1 MSDPILDR
9 RPNPLVF
16 LSSIV
21 SEIRPERAELYDY
34 GHRYGSRSV
43 WVDERCR
50 EPVGRDE
57 TSSHEHWPLDPNP
70 FPDIDD
76 YLRELRRS
84 KLYVA
89 WIASPRAGTPVR
101 PRAGGSAL
109 ATFFELELA
118 YAAMLGRPIALV
130 LVAGV
135 QPSAE
140 LGYLIELVSRV
151 VAVARYETAS
161 FQESVSVI
169 KGIVDDVA
177 HGIYDGV
184 ATTAA
189 EYGLFLADRWTTRG
203 NSLRWLAND
212 WPAFSRHAAPDA
224 TVVDSALAEVANA
237 KSAEQKLARLW
248 VAAREVMCSP
258 YWHADPGRQLLEDSG
273 TERAAASEWLDEWN
287 RVLTAWN
294 SASAWYGLHGHVELG
309 YLAALNSLADIRR
322 IGRALEP
329 GRREDPAWDAPWSAQ
344 ASAYYAAARRV
355 GSRVLRVRGLLKA
368 RWLLMQATYRDPL
381 SRSNGLAILGSVDL
395 QLGNIPG
402 GLWAYWRAL
411 RLRERHGAPPGA
423 IGEAMTELGYAWA
436 RLPGGRDRGLDLL
449 RRGIAEME
457 GERYEAGF
465 MVRAKFKL
473 ADILQRA
480 GMTLM
485 AEGVRAEA
493 LALAQLGTVGTAARD
508 YSDPRWRQ
516 RE

>member
-1 MSDPILDR
+1 MSDPTLDR

-21 SEIRPERAELYDY
+21 SEILPERAELYEY

-43 WVDERCR
+43 WVDERYR
-50 EPVGRDE
+50 EPAVGGGAG
-57 TSSHEHWPLDPNP
+57 SHERWPIDPNP

-89 WIASPRAGTPVR
+89 WIASPRAGTPIR
-101 PRAGGSAL
+101 PGAGGSAL

-130 LVAGV
+130 QVASV
-135 QPSAE
+135 QPSPE
-140 LGYLIELVSRV
+140 LGYLVELVSRV
-151 VAVARYETAS
+151 VKVTRYETDT

-169 KGIVDDVA
+169 KAIVDNAARGV
-177 HGIYDGV
+177 YDGV
-184 ATTAA
+184 ATTAT

-203 NSLRWLAND
+203 NALRWLGND
-212 WPAFSRHAAPDA
+212 WPVFSRHPAPDA
-224 TVVDSALAEVANA
+224 TVIESALTEVANA
-237 KSAEQKLARLW
+237 DSKEQKLARLW

-258 YWHADPGRQLLEDSG
+258 YWRAESGRRLFEESRK
-273 TERAAASEWLDEWN
+273 EHAAAAEWLEAWN

-294 SASAWYGLHGHVELG
+294 SASAWYGLHGHLELG

-322 IGRALEP
+322 IGRAVEP
-329 GRREDPAWDAPWSAQ
+329 RRLEDPAWDAPWSAQ
-344 ASAYYAAARRV
+344 ASAYYAVARRV
-355 GSRVLRVRGLLKA
+355 GSRVLRVKGLLKA
-368 RWLLMQATYRDPL
+368 RWLLMRATYRDPL

-423 IGEAMTELGYAWA
+423 IGEAMTELGYALS
-436 RLPGGRDRGLDLL
+436 RLPGWRNRGLDLL
-449 RRGIAEME
+449 ERGIAAME
-457 GERYEAGF
+457 GAPYEVGF
-465 MVRAKFKL
+465 VVRAKYKL
-473 ADILQRA
+473 ADIFERA
-480 GMTLM
+480 GMTLK
-485 AEGVRAEA
+485 AQGARAEA
-493 LALAQLGTVGTAARD
+493 LALAQRGTVGTAARD

-516 RE
+516 RA